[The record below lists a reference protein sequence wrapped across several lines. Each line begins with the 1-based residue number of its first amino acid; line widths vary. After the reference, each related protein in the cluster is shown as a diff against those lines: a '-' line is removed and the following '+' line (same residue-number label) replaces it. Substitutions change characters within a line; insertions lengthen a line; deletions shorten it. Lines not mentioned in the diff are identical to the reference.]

1 MNNFKLGILGVGK
14 MGGSILE
21 GILRSNIYKP
31 SEICIFDVNQEINN
45 KYQNIGLT
53 VLENEYEL
61 VKQSVMV
68 LLAIKPQMF
77 SCLTK
82 YTFDLQDKV
91 IISIVAGKTLKDL
104 ENIFGK
110 QQFIRVMPNTPSLI
124 NCGATAISKTDNIN
138 EEVFQKVKSI
148 FESIGV
154 VSLIDDNLMNEVIP
168 LNGSMPAYLYY
179 FAKGFIENGVSKGID
194 YETAKLLCCHAIIG
208 SAKMIL
214 ETNKPIDELIKD
226 VCSPKG
232 ATLEGIKVL
241 DDNNVNKIINDTC
254 DACIKRAY
262 ELSNL

>member
-1 MNNFKLGILGVGK
+1 MNIYKLGILGVGK

-21 GILRSNIYKP
+21 GILKSNIFN
-31 SEICIFDVNQEINN
+31 SNEICIFDIDKDILETY
-45 KYQNIGLT
+45 KEKGLN
-53 VLENEYEL
+53 VADNEYDL
-61 VKQSVMV
+61 VNKSEMV

-77 SCLTK
+77 SALTK
-82 YTFDLQDKV
+82 YTFDINNKV

-104 ENIFGK
+104 EAIFGK

-124 NCGATAISKTDNIN
+124 NAGATAISKTDDVPLETFN
-138 EEVFQKVKSI
+138 KVKSI
-148 FESIGV
+148 FESIGI

-168 LNGSMPAYLYY
+168 QNGSMPAYLYY
-179 FAKGFIENGVSKGID
+179 FAKCFIENAVSKGID
-194 YETAKLLCCHAIIG
+194 YATAKTLCCNAIIG

-214 ETNKPIDELIKD
+214 ESNRNIDELIKD

-232 ATLEGIKVL
+232 ATLEGLKVL
-241 DDNNVNKIINDTC
+241 DDNEFKRIIDDTC